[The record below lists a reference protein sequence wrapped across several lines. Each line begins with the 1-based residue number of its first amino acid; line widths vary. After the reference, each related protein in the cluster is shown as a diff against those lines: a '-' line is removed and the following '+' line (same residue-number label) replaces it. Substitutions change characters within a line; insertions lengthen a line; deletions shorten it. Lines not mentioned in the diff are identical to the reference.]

1 MKNRTRFSQ
10 KLHVKKGDIV
20 KILSGDD
27 KGKEG
32 RILTVLKK
40 NDRAIVEG
48 VNIISRHTKPN
59 AQNPDGGIIKKEA
72 GVHISNLMVI
82 AGGEATRIGR
92 KRVDGKIKRYSKKSG
107 EVID

>member
-1 MKNRTRFSQ
+1 MKKKVNDKQ
-10 KLHVKKGDIV
+10 KWHLKKGDMV
-20 KILSGDD
+20 KVLSGDD
-27 KGKEG
+27 KGAEG
-32 RILTVLKK
+32 RVLTVLKK
-40 NDRAIVEG
+40 KDRAIIEG

-59 AQNPDGGIIKKEA
+59 AQNPDGGIVKKEA

-82 AGGEATRIGR
+82 AGGEPTRIGR